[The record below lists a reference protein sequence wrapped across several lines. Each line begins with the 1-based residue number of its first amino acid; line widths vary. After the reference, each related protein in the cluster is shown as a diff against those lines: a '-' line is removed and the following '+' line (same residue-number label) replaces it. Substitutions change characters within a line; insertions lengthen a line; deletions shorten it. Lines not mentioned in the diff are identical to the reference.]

1 MKRELLR
8 SRWLRAVVGFVVL
21 AFCAAPVP
29 GDVGGC
35 NQRAQELD
43 PEAFFAI
50 KGGVDC
56 EKCLGCSI
64 ESDTCDRACAGDVD
78 TALPRGCVA
87 LVHDG
92 EVCLRALLDA
102 SCDDYRGFVRDEA
115 PTTPT
120 ECNFCPRSAP

>member
-1 MKRELLR
+1 MTRTGVLSGWARLA
-8 SRWLRAVVGFVVL
+8 LAFVVL

-43 PEAFFAI
+43 PETFFDV
-50 KGGVDC
+50 KD
-56 EKCLGCSI
+56 SI
-64 ESDTCDRACAGDVD
+64 DCDRCTECGLRNDACARACEG
-78 TALPRGCVA
+78 TSGATLPQGCVA

-102 SCDDYRGFVRDEA
+102 SCDDYRAFTRDEA